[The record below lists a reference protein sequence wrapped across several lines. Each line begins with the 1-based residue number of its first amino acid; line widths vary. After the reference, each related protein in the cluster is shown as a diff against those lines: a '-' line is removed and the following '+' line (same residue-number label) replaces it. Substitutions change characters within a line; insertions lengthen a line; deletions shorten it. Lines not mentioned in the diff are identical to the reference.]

1 MVQVVRPDPEI
12 WAYLVSVEALVARA
26 AWVEVERAT
35 LDFERSLQQPP
46 HSVSFYGTIMARVDV
61 PIL

>member
-1 MVQVVRPDPEI
+1 VVQVVQPDPEI
-12 WAYLVSVEALVARA
+12 GVYLASVEALVARA

-46 HSVSFYGTIMARVDV
+46 HSESFDGTIMARVDV